1 MSLSLE
7 LSKVFVQ
14 AETITFGCFCVGFWP
29 DLSQMGSNLYKVFTS
44 DEMQNNAPHIW
55 LFSISMKN

>member
-1 MSLSLE
+1 MSFE

-29 DLSQMGSNLYKVFTS
+29 DLSQIGSNLYNVFTS
-44 DEMQNNAPHIW
+44 DEMQNNAPHI
-55 LFSISMKN
+55 